1 VLRPG
6 CGRSHRISSNFTG
19 TFPGYDA
26 VWVDLVVAD
35 GSGKVIPLAGN
46 DFLRIRF
53 SQATAHDASG
63 AGSVQSAPR
72 HVGYKAINGGT
83 SMWWPSTSRTGAS
96 AAIRSDRHAVTSQR

>member
-46 DFLRIRF
+46 DLLRIRF
-53 SQATAHDASG
+53 SQATAMMPPLPA
-63 AGSVQSAPR
+63 
-72 HVGYKAINGGT
+72 T
-83 SMWWPSTSRTGAS
+83 S